1 MSSMSDSCEQ
11 AQQLTYQAIAAVS
24 LQEASLPAVDCDVLD
39 AEQDSNP
46 GKAHGQLW
54 PPELT

>member
-1 MSSMSDSCEQ
+1 MSDSCEQ